1 MREFWHVV
9 GPYVEVL
16 LPTLVVALIFWYVMK
31 AIFNAD
37 RHEREAERKIEQESD
52 RRIAERAEQ
61 LRREARDGQGPSIPK
76 YGEQKNVP
84 EDPKN

>member
-1 MREFWHVV
+1 MREFWHAV

-52 RRIAERAEQ
+52 RRIEERAEQ
-61 LRREARDGQGPSIPK
+61 LRREAQVAARSTNPE
-76 YGEQKNVP
+76 YGEQKSIP